1 MECGKRVN
9 YARQKA
15 QKKAAVFLG
24 DGVPVDFCTYF
35 NRLSENAAGRDFL
48 CEKYGKAHDAHFG
61 K

>member
-9 YARQKA
+9 YARQKT

-48 CEKYGKAHDAHFG
+48 CAKYGKAHDAHFG